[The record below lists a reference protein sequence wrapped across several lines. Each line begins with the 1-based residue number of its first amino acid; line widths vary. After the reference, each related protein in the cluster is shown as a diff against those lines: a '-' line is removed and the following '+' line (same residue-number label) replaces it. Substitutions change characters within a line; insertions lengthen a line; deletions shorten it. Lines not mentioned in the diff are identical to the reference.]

1 MISFTAPRCSEE
13 SSSYFHELS
22 QEANYDHMKFF
33 LVDTD
38 QLDKTAE
45 ATFQNAVT
53 KIPTFQIWKNGEKTD
68 EIVGYSKDKLKSLV
82 AATFTKQK
90 VCLNNVNL

>member
-1 MISFTAPRCSEE
+1 
-13 SSSYFHELS
+13 
-22 QEANYDHMKFF
+22 MKFF

-82 AATFTKQK
+82 AATFPKQK
-90 VCLNNVNL
+90 APRGRARPVFPGFFFIFSKNKKRDT